1 MDQWNIQP
9 SNKVGL
15 FADFI
20 YFFAASLTIF
30 KHVPPLV
37 FSIL

>member
-1 MDQWNIQP
+1 MELKEVDQWNIQP

-20 YFFAASLTIF
+20 LIFFA
-30 KHVPPLV
+30 V
-37 FSIL
+37 